1 MKTAP
6 LLLCTA
12 LAACGSDA
20 PEGAQPPAKS
30 TAKPPTAS
38 ATPAPTSTAGKPLFR
53 ALGSASGL
61 PQDAWG
67 RAQEPKAIL
76 EVKGGG
82 FALFQLDDDA
92 LPDVFLPGGQS
103 LDPAEP
109 GRAARVFRNTGDAR
123 FAEVANAVQWKGW
136 AMGAAAGDL
145 DGDGRDD
152 VYVTAFGPN
161 ALFLNQGDGTLK
173 EDAAARGLDS
183 NRWSMAAAL
192 ADLDADGDLDVYVAN
207 YLELDLDKLP
217 PDTSYQD
224 EPIFAGPLGL
234 TPTADQLFE
243 NQGDGSFRDKGFRSG
258 MLNVAPS
265 FGLAAMPLDFNAD
278 GRIDVFVGNDSMAN
292 FLFQNDGGMRFTDVA
307 LRSGLASNG
316 DGRRQATM
324 GVAVTDTN
332 ADGLPDV
339 FSTNFAA
346 DTNTLQESRAERPW
360 RDRTSLRGLSTAG
373 QIQVGWASLM
383 GDFDLDGDND
393 LAVFNG
399 HVYPE
404 RLAAKMGSAAAQ
416 PALYF
421 ERVGERFESRNAQAV
436 GAWVADA
443 FIDRGGAQADLD
455 GDGDLD
461 LLVKEWRGPLR
472 VLQNETPDKPSLE
485 VELRQAKPDRFGLGS
500 RVQFIEDGT
509 ARTEWIEPNMGFQSS
524 GARSVLFALTDSAK
538 TRSLQITWPDGSTQT
553 EALAL
558 DQSGRLVVD
567 KR

>member
-1 MKTAP
+1 MKTVP
-6 LLLCTA
+6 LLLCA
-12 LAACGSDA
+12 GLAACGKDA
-20 PEGAQPPAKS
+20 PDGAQPIAM
-30 TAKPPTAS
+30 PPTAQPATKIPSTTS
-38 ATPAPTSTAGKPLFR
+38 AAAQPLFR
-53 ALGSASGL
+53 ALGTASGL
-61 PQDAWG
+61 PQDTWG

-92 LPDVFLPGGQS
+92 LLDVFLPGGRS
-103 LDPAEP
+103 LDPSEP
-109 GRAARVFRNTGDAR
+109 GRAARVFRNTGGAR
-123 FAEVANAVQWKGW
+123 FAEAANAVQWQGW

-161 ALFLNQGDGTLK
+161 ALFLNQGDGSLK
-173 EDAAARGLDS
+173 EDAATRGLATP
-183 NRWSMAAAL
+183 RWSMAAAL

-207 YLELDLDKLP
+207 YLELDLDNLP

-243 NQGDGSFRDKGFRSG
+243 NQGDGTFKDKSFRSG

-265 FGLAAMPLDFNAD
+265 FGLAAMPIDFNAD
-278 GRIDVFVGNDSMAN
+278 GRLDVFVGNDSMAN
-292 FLFQNDGGMRFTDVA
+292 FLFQNEGGLRFTDVA

-339 FSTNFAA
+339 FSTNFAS

-383 GDFDLDGDND
+383 GDYDLDGDVD

-404 RLAAKMGSAAAQ
+404 RLASKMGSAAAQ

-421 ERVGERFESRNAQAV
+421 ERVESRFESRDANAV
-436 GAWVADA
+436 GPWVAA
-443 FIDRGGAQADLD
+443 EFIDRGGAQADLD

-472 VLQNETPDKPSLE
+472 ILQNETPARPSLR
-485 VELRQAKPDRFGLGS
+485 VELRQAKPDRFALGS
-500 RVQFIEDGT
+500 RVQLIEDGVT
-509 ARTEWIEPNMGFQSS
+509 RTEWIEPNMGFQSS
-524 GARSVLFALTDSAK
+524 GARSVQFALTASA
-538 TRSLQITWPDGSTQT
+538 TSRELQITWPDGSSQTQ
-553 EALAL
+553 ALAL
-558 DQSGRLVVD
+558 DQTGRLVID